1 MTALIKKVCF
11 IILVFIS
18 IKINAQLSLGSYNT
32 PYAGVHGLRV
42 NPAEIVDSR
51 YKFHMNLFGLNLNV
65 NNDYLGVSKKMF
77 EELRQGQSNMKDS
90 NRREYLI
97 ENLNGKAKSG
107 YAYIEIPTFSFMY
120 NINHKH
126 SIGLSTGIKS
136 VHSFSN
142 VSEILARFS
151 YDSKDTNTWK
161 PNSSQDLAINSTT
174 WTYVGFTYGRE
185 IFNKKGKF
193 LKAAVTLKAN
203 FGLMSAYFRSDNL
216 YLDILDRD
224 NYSTANGTMT
234 SQFGTP
240 FYGRDGK
247 FQAPSFGL
255 SNMGFGA
262 DLGFIYEK
270 RDGKDYTYEMDCRTD
285 NLRNDLNK
293 YKYRIGVS
301 IIDFGTVPF
310 QPAVALNSFTFD
322 SSKFNGGRFKTID
335 KPFKQYDF
343 IDSLRALSGFA
354 DTNGLIIDTT
364 IKKYSVWTPTTVNAF
379 IDYRIWKGFYIAANT
394 TFGFVINNETGSKIN
409 NTSFGLVPRWEGKVV
424 GLYFPLGYSMLSQEF
439 NAGFGMR
446 LFFLNF
452 GIQDLMGIAGLKQ
465 VSRNAG
471 FHFSINV
478 PIVNKGVPKDKDKDL
493 ISDKLD
499 KCKDVPGNCDNMGC
513 AEPDQDE
520 DGVPDKEDKCPT
532 LKGPLETAG
541 CPDKDKDGI
550 IDREDK
556 CPNEAGL
563 KEYYGC
569 PDTDGDGVSDNYDK
583 CPKEVGSK
591 LLDGCPDRDKDGVPD
606 YIDKCPDT
614 VGLIG
619 NEGCPEEVKDLDGDG
634 IPDDEDD
641 CPQQYGIKANRGCP
655 AEDVEKKIAKLAQE
669 NLEFLTGSAVIK
681 KSSFASLNMVAQ
693 ILKSNPD
700 LKLKLE
706 GHTDNVGKLE
716 KNMKL
721 SLDRAI
727 SVKTFMQSKGI
738 EGKRIEAEGFG
749 PTKPKSDN
757 ASEAGRAI
765 NRRVEIE
772 IIR

>member
-1 MTALIKKVCF
+1 
-11 IILVFIS
+11 
-18 IKINAQLSLGSYNT
+18 
-32 PYAGVHGLRV
+32 
-42 NPAEIVDSR
+42 
-51 YKFHMNLFGLNLNV
+51 
-65 NNDYLGVSKKMF
+65 
-77 EELRQGQSNMKDS
+77 
-90 NRREYLI
+90 
-97 ENLNGKAKSG
+97 
-107 YAYIEIPTFSFMY
+107 
-120 NINHKH
+120 
-126 SIGLSTGIKS
+126 
-136 VHSFSN
+136 
-142 VSEILARFS
+142 
-151 YDSKDTNTWK
+151 
-161 PNSSQDLAINSTT
+161 
-174 WTYVGFTYGRE
+174 
-185 IFNKKGKF
+185 
-193 LKAAVTLKAN
+193 
-203 FGLMSAYFRSDNL
+203 
-216 YLDILDRD
+216 
-224 NYSTANGTMT
+224 
-234 SQFGTP
+234 
-240 FYGRDGK
+240 
-247 FQAPSFGL
+247 
-255 SNMGFGA
+255 
-262 DLGFIYEK
+262 
-270 RDGKDYTYEMDCRTD
+270 
-285 NLRNDLNK
+285 
-293 YKYRIGVS
+293 
-301 IIDFGTVPF
+301 
-310 QPAVALNSFTFD
+310 
-322 SSKFNGGRFKTID
+322 
-335 KPFKQYDF
+335 
-343 IDSLRALSGFA
+343 
-354 DTNGLIIDTT
+354 
-364 IKKYSVWTPTTVNAF
+364 
-379 IDYRIWKGFYIAANT
+379 
-394 TFGFVINNETGSKIN
+394 
-409 NTSFGLVPRWEGKVV
+409 
-424 GLYFPLGYSMLSQEF
+424 
-439 NAGFGMR
+439 
-446 LFFLNF
+446 
-452 GIQDLMGIAGLKQ
+452 
-465 VSRNAG
+465 
-471 FHFSINV
+471 
-478 PIVNKGVPKDKDKDL
+478 
-493 ISDKLD
+493 
-499 KCKDVPGNCDNMGC
+499 MGC